1 MRGLKI
7 RVIILVF
14 AAVLLVGVGGRYIH
28 YQKRVVDPMA
38 AAASSLPG
46 VASLEVVETPEGG
59 TNVLVELGP
68 EVQLEKVYPQLQAIV
83 TSSLGANF
91 NQLILI
97 DNRSAWRSGCRR
109 WRTRGPSW
117 SSTTAV
123 WSCCSTT
130 PHCGRTNRSRRSVP
144 RSPPWSRGA
153 RSWRRRCACG
163 CGNAGRRS
171 VRCVTPTEAAPP
183 GFACPSA
190 CDGPAQGLPGPCP
203 GPSNLVDQVS
213 ADVFSVFGRVDAG

>member
-97 DNRSAWRSGCRR
+97 DNRSAELEEIYHRLHFTVQEGI
-109 WRTRGPSW
+109 
-117 SSTTAV
+117 STGLFAKMADEIDQIVDVLPFLTHRIFV
-123 WSCCSTT
+123 GERHVYIQLHDSD
-130 PHCGRTNRSRRSVP
+130 GYLYEVVP
-144 RSPPWSRGA
+144 RLPVYASD
-153 RSWRRRCACG
+153 
-163 CGNAGRRS
+163 
-171 VRCVTPTEAAPP
+171 PTK
-183 GFACPSA
+183 G
-190 CDGPAQGLPGPCP
+190 GLG
-203 GPSNLVDQVS
+203 LW
-213 ADVFSVFGRVDAG
+213 